1 MGVGFIAVPIAT
13 NVVSSN
19 PGRRKVRCIPFT
31 IRLWHTLPL
40 TITESPSLNIFR
52 NKLTHFYKTSDTN
65 TFYNFRIRKFN
76 IIHCQL
82 RNGASNMKTHLFND
96 FLSDYTNCPNCSG
109 PLEDNNHLLFICP
122 KYNNLRLVFIRFHTD
137 INTKK

>member
-1 MGVGFIAVPIAT
+1 MSTLLFFGI
-13 NVVSSN
+13 NV
-19 PGRRKVRCIPFT
+19 CMA
-31 IRLWHTLPL
+31 
-40 TITESPSLNIFR
+40 ESPSLNIVR

-96 FLSDYTNCPNCSG
+96 FLSD
-109 PLEDNNHLLFICP
+109 
-122 KYNNLRLVFIRFHTD
+122 
-137 INTKK
+137 

>member
-1 MGVGFIAVPIAT
+1 VIVYGSWNYSYLCNQCQSLLTLWVRILVGEKFD
-13 NVVSSN
+13 VSLS
-19 PGRRKVRCIPFT
+19 PLDYGILC
-31 IRLWHTLPL
+31 PL

-82 RNGASNMKTHLFND
+82 RNEASNLKTLLFND
-96 FLSDYTNCPNCSG
+96 FLSNFTNCPNCSG
-109 PLEDNNHLLFICP
+109 PLEDDNHLLFICP
-122 KYNNLRLVFIRFHTD
+122 KYNNLRLFFY
-137 INTKK
+137 